1 MTRHVIYEGVKL
13 CINKLY
19 KLYWNINI
27 PLNSSEVVGFVPV
40 QDTRID
46 SEMRRSILNLE
57 AGVMNTLRLEGQREH
72 DLKELKRWS
81 SSRVSI

>member
-1 MTRHVIYEGVKL
+1 MIHVTSFYTVEGVKL

-40 QDTRID
+40 QDIRID
-46 SEMRRSILNLE
+46 SEMRRSKIFLE
-57 AGVMNTLRLEGQREH
+57 PGSYTSLRLEDQREH
-72 DLKELKRWS
+72 K
-81 SSRVSI
+81 